1 MHVLCT
7 TRSVPRSVS
16 YNSLLDA
23 AGATLLRMNLI
34 MYRGNALI
42 ATITATFH
50 ANREDNTNDKS
61 VEMLS
66 TRCEEVRVSKDVPKN
81 SGKNAML
88 TA

>member
-1 MHVLCT
+1 M
-7 TRSVPRSVS
+7 REESVS

-42 ATITATFH
+42 ATITATFQ

-66 TRCEEVRVSKDVPKN
+66 T
-81 SGKNAML
+81 
-88 TA
+88 